1 MAGVERR
8 RSDDH
13 SRHAR
18 RFSVSLYLDA
28 NIVVPLLRLEP
39 HSAPIERWLGKQ
51 KVTLAISDFG
61 AAEVSA
67 VVSRDVRMGMI
78 DATRAKE
85 ILADFDD
92 WRLNDVQMIS
102 IGPRDVS
109 RAEAIV
115 RDFDTKLA
123 VPDALHLAI
132 VMNAGL
138 TLVTLDQR
146 LAEAAR
152 TKGVPLAMP
161 S

>member
-1 MAGVERR
+1 M
-8 RSDDH
+8 
-13 SRHAR
+13 
-18 RFSVSLYLDA
+18 SLYLDA

-39 HSAPIERWLGKQ
+39 LSTLIERWLGKQ
-51 KVTLAISDFG
+51 KAALAISDLG

-78 DATRAKE
+78 DVARAKE

-92 WRLNDVQMIS
+92 WRLNDVQTIS
-102 IGPRDVS
+102 IGPRDLR

-115 RDFDTKLA
+115 RNFDTKLA

-132 VMNAGL
+132 AMNAGL

-146 LAEAAR
+146 LGDAAR
-152 TKGVPLAMP
+152 MKGAPVVVPG
-161 S
+161 